1 MSKIALTPNASGSG
15 TFTIASPNSDTDRT
29 LTLPD
34 KAGAVV
40 VGAGSVLQ
48 VVQGTYATE
57 TDSNNSSFTDTGLT
71 ASITPSS
78 SSSKVLI
85 SVTAPGC
92 GKPNGSNTTAYASYR
107 VVSVI
112 DSTTTEVVIAAPQQ
126 GYTATAEADFG
137 VVSIN
142 FLHSPSTTSSIEYKL
157 QNRTGGSGT
166 TRFLAED
173 QSANQPTVTITLME
187 IAG

>member
-1 MSKIALTPNASGSG
+1 M
-15 TFTIASPNSDTDRT
+15 
-29 LTLPD
+29 
-34 KAGAVV
+34 AVV
-40 VGAGSVLQ
+40 LDGTTGVSLVQDGAITDANLPAGSVLQ

-78 SSSKVLI
+78 TSSKILI

-92 GKPNGSNTTAYASYR
+92 GKPGGNTGAYASYR

-112 DSTTTEVVIAAPQQ
+112 NSTTTEVVVAAPQQ
-126 GYTATAEADFG
+126 GYTATSDHDFG
-137 VVSIN
+137 VVSVN
-142 FLHSPSTTSSIEYKL
+142 YLHSPSTTSSIQYKL

-173 QSANQPTVTITLME
+173 QSANQPTGTITLME